1 MSRKSRHS
9 HVSHDRWLVSY
20 ADFITLLFAF
30 FVVMF
35 ASSRQDHTKVKQV
48 ESSIRQAFQSMGV
61 FPAVSNQS
69 NLSSATLVPP
79 PGVMMVTVGD
89 DVESLPGV
97 MEDLNNMRRRMEHAL
112 APQIA
117 AGTVAVT
124 LGRGGLLISLRDVG
138 FFESGSAVPKSSS
151 IPTLEV
157 IGKGIAAVP
166 YNVRIEGH
174 TDDVPIRTFQYA
186 SNWELS
192 TARATELT
200 RLFIEA
206 DQVQP
211 ARLSAAGYAQYHPIA
226 SNLTEEGRSRN
237 RRVDIIVLPT
247 RLAGETEDPPSSKK
261 NLSSRSIPGEDD
273 QQHLR
278 EFLLRS
284 SHAGVPVST
293 VPLSARHPE

>member
-1 MSRKSRHS
+1 MSRKTRQS

-61 FPAVSNQS
+61 FPAVSAQP

-79 PGVMMVTVGD
+79 ASVMMVTMGD

-97 MEDLNNMRRRMEHAL
+97 MEDLNNMKRRMEHVL

-117 AGTVAVT
+117 NGTVAIT

-138 FFESGSAVPKSSS
+138 FFESGSAIPKSSS
-151 IPTLEV
+151 IPTLDV
-157 IGKGIAAVP
+157 IGRGIAAVP

-174 TDDVPIRTFQYA
+174 TDDVPIRNSQYP

-200 RLFIEA
+200 RLFIEK
-206 DQVQP
+206 DHILP

-226 SNLTEEGRSRN
+226 SNLTEEGRGRN
-237 RRVDIIVLPT
+237 RRVDVIVLPT
-247 RLAGETEDPPSSKK
+247 RQQDGMMKRMLSEQSPAIPSITGEQ
-261 NLSSRSIPGEDD
+261 D
-273 QQHLR
+273 QQQVR
-278 EFLLRS
+278 GFLLRA
-284 SHAGVPVST
+284 SHAGVPLST
-293 VPLSARHPE
+293 MSSSKWIR

>member
-1 MSRKSRHS
+1 MSRKTRHN
-9 HVSHDRWLVSY
+9 HVNHERWLVSY

-61 FPAVSNQS
+61 FPSDSHQP

-79 PGVMMVTVGD
+79 ESVAMVTLGD
-89 DVESLPGV
+89 DVTSLPGV
-97 MEDLNNMRRRMEHAL
+97 MEDLNNMKRRMEHAL

-117 AGTVAVT
+117 DGTVAVT

-138 FFESGSAVPKSSS
+138 FFESGSAVPKASS
-151 IPTLEV
+151 IPTLGI
-157 IGKGIAAVP
+157 IGRGIAGVP

-174 TDDVPIRTFQYA
+174 TDDVPISNSQYP

-200 RLFIEA
+200 RLFIEE
-206 DQVQP
+206 DRVQP

-247 RLAGETEDPPSSKK
+247 RPLPGIMDRQLAHSAAEFPMTSHGP
-261 NLSSRSIPGEDD
+261 D
-273 QQHLR
+273 QKTVQD
-278 EFLLRS
+278 FLLRASHTSLPS
-284 SHAGVPVST
+284 STMPS
-293 VPLSARHPE
+293 SPEIR

>member
-1 MSRKSRHS
+1 MTRKTRHS

-48 ESSIRQAFQSMGV
+48 ESSIRAAFQSMGV
-61 FPAVSNQS
+61 FPAASTQP

-79 PGVMMVTVGD
+79 ASVLMATMGD

-97 MEDLNNMRRRMEHAL
+97 MEDLTNMKRRMEHVL

-117 AGTVAVT
+117 NGTVAIS

-138 FFESGSAVPKSSS
+138 FFESGSAIPKRSSL
-151 IPTLEV
+151 PTLDV
-157 IGKGIAAVP
+157 IGRGIAAAP
-166 YNVRIEGH
+166 YDVRIEGH
-174 TDDVPIRTFQYA
+174 TDDVPIQNSQYP

-200 RLFIEA
+200 RLFIEENHIL
-206 DQVQP
+206 P

-226 SNLTEEGRSRN
+226 SNLTEEGRGRN

-247 RLAGETEDPPSSKK
+247 RQQAGMMERMFAQPNP
-261 NLSSRSIPGEDD
+261 SIPSFSAEHDPQNVQG
-273 QQHLR
+273 
-278 EFLLRS
+278 FLLRA
-284 SHAGVPVST
+284 SHSGVPSST
-293 VPLSARHPE
+293 MPSSRQIR

>member
-1 MSRKSRHS
+1 MNRKTRHS
-9 HVSHDRWLVSY
+9 HVSHERWLVSY

-61 FPAVSNQS
+61 FPTDSTET

-79 PGVMMVTVGD
+79 ESVAMVTLGD
-89 DVESLPGV
+89 DVTSLPGV

-117 AGTVAVT
+117 DGTVAVA

-151 IPTLEV
+151 IPTLQV
-157 IGKGIAAVP
+157 IGRGIAAVP

-174 TDDVPIRTFQYA
+174 TDDVPIRNSQYA

-206 DQVQP
+206 NQVQP
-211 ARLSAAGYAQYHPIA
+211 GRLSAAGYAQYHPIA

-247 RLAGETEDPPSSKK
+247 RPQGGLMDRILSGKDAAAPS
-261 NLSSRSIPGEDD
+261 LSVEEN
-273 QQHLR
+273 QQQVR
-278 EFLLRS
+278 KFLLRS
-284 SHAGVPVST
+284 SDTGVAASTTSVST
-293 VPLSARHPE
+293 QNPE

>member
-1 MSRKSRHS
+1 MSRKTRHS
-9 HVSHDRWLVSY
+9 HVNHERWLVSY

-48 ESSIRQAFQSMGV
+48 ESSIREAFQSMGV
-61 FPAVSNQS
+61 FPADSHQP
-69 NLSSATLVPP
+69 NLSTATLIPP
-79 PGVMMVTVGD
+79 QGVAMVTLGD
-89 DVESLPGV
+89 DIESLPGV
-97 MEDLNNMRRRMEHAL
+97 MEDLNNMKRRMDNIL

-117 AGTVAVT
+117 AGTVAIT
-124 LGRGGLLISLRDVG
+124 LGREGLLISLRDVG
-138 FFESGSAVPKSSS
+138 FFESGSAVPMSSS
-151 IPTLEV
+151 LATLNV
-157 IGKGIAAVP
+157 IGRGIAAVP

-174 TDDVPIRTFQYA
+174 TDDVPIRNSLYA

-200 RLFIEA
+200 RLFIET
-206 DQVQP
+206 DHVQP

-247 RLAGETEDPPSSKK
+247 QQTPRIMPGQFAKSNPAISSLSEEP
-261 NLSSRSIPGEDD
+261 NLRQLQD
-273 QQHLR
+273 
-278 EFLLRS
+278 FLLRASHTSLPS
-284 SHAGVPVST
+284 STMPASH
-293 VPLSARHPE
+293 RIR

>member
-1 MSRKSRHS
+1 MSRKTRHS

-48 ESSIRQAFQSMGV
+48 ESSIRAAFQSMGV
-61 FPAVSNQS
+61 FPAVSDKS
-69 NLSSATLVPP
+69 NLSSATMIPP
-79 PGVMMVTVGD
+79 AGVAMVTLGD

-97 MEDLNNMRRRMEHAL
+97 MEDLNNMKRRMEHDL
-112 APQIA
+112 APQITN
-117 AGTVAVT
+117 GTVAIT

-138 FFESGSAVPKSSS
+138 FFESGSAIPKNSS
-151 IPTLEV
+151 IPTLDV
-157 IGKGIAAVP
+157 IGRGLAAVP
-166 YNVRIEGH
+166 YNIRIEGH
-174 TDDVPIRTFQYA
+174 TDNVPIRNSQYP

-200 RLFIEA
+200 RLFIEK
-206 DQVQP
+206 DRVGP

-226 SNLTEEGRSRN
+226 SNLTEEGRGRN

-247 RLAGETEDPPSSKK
+247 RQRAGMMQDMFAEPNPAISSFSEKH
-261 NLSSRSIPGEDD
+261 NQL
-273 QQHLR
+273 QLR
-278 EFLLRS
+278 GFLLRASRSGVSSAMMPS
-284 SHAGVPVST
+284 SH
-293 VPLSARHPE
+293 RIR

>member
-1 MSRKSRHS
+1 MSRKSRHN
-9 HVSHDRWLVSY
+9 HVNHERWLVSY

-48 ESSIRQAFQSMGV
+48 ESSIREAFQSMGV
-61 FPAVSNQS
+61 FPGDSHQP
-69 NLSSATLVPP
+69 NLSTATLVPP
-79 PGVMMVTVGD
+79 EGIAMVTLGD
-89 DVESLPGV
+89 DVTSLPGV
-97 MEDLNNMRRRMEHAL
+97 MEDLNKMRRRMEHAL

-117 AGTVAVT
+117 DGTVAVT
-124 LGRGGLLISLRDVG
+124 LGRAGLLISLRDVG

-151 IPTLEV
+151 MPTLEI
-157 IGKGIAAVP
+157 IGRGIAAVP

-174 TDDVPIRTFQYA
+174 TDDIPIRNSQYP

-200 RLFIEA
+200 RLFIEEEH
-206 DQVQP
+206 VQP
-211 ARLSAAGYAQYHPIA
+211 TRLSAAGYAQYHPIA

-247 RLAGETEDPPSSKK
+247 RQPPATMDRQFGHPAPDYPLTTLGQ
-261 NLSSRSIPGEDD
+261 NP
-273 QQHLR
+273 QPVR
-278 EFLLRS
+278 EFLLRASHTSLPS
-284 SHAGVPVST
+284 STTPS
-293 VPLSARHPE
+293 PQRIR